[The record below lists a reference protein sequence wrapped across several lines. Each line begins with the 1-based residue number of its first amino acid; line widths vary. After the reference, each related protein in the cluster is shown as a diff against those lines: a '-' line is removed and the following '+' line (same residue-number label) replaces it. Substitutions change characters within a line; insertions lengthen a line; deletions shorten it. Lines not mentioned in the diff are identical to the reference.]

1 VAARWWLLHVDLDQF
16 VAAVEVLRRPELRGR
31 PVVVGGSGDP
41 TQARQVV
48 ATASYEARAY
58 GVHSGMPLRAAA
70 RRCPQA
76 VFLPSDPPAYEAAS
90 VEVMATLRGFPV
102 RVEVQGW
109 DEAFV
114 GAEVND
120 PMALAAELQR
130 AVFERTR
137 LTCAVGVGDNK
148 HTAKVATRFG
158 KPGGVY
164 QLTTENWMTVMGD
177 RPAGELWGVGPRTTQ
192 KLAALGLRTVADVA
206 AADREALVA
215 RFGSRMGAWLPE
227 LARGGGDIS
236 IVTEPWVARSRS
248 REITFPRDLID
259 REHIAERVAAL
270 ARELGADVVAA
281 GRRVT
286 HVAVKVRFASFY
298 TPTKV
303 MKLRDGPTTDL
314 DTITRAALTVLD
326 KFRLDRPIRLLGVRA
341 DLETDRAESDKG
353 IGTA

>member
-1 VAARWWLLHVDLDQF
+1 MAARWWLLHVDLDQF
-16 VAAVEVLRRPELRGR
+16 VAAVELLRRPELRGR
-31 PVVVGGSGDP
+31 PVVVGGGGDP

-70 RRCPQA
+70 RRCPEA
-76 VFLPSDPPAYEAAS
+76 VFLPSDPPAYAAAS
-90 VEVMATLRGFPV
+90 AEVMAALRGLPV
-102 RVEVQGW
+102 RVEVHGW

-114 GAEVND
+114 GAEVED

-130 AVFERTR
+130 AVFERTG

-148 HTAKVATRFG
+148 HTAKVAARFG

-164 QLTTENWMTVMGD
+164 RLTVENWMAVMGD
-177 RPAGELWGVGPRTTQ
+177 RPAGELWGVGPKTAQ

-206 AADREALVA
+206 AADREVLVA
-215 RFGSRMGAWLPE
+215 RFGSRMGAWLAE
-227 LARGGGDIS
+227 LARGGGDTS

-248 REITFPRDLID
+248 RETTFPRDLTD
-259 REHIAERVAAL
+259 REQVAERVAAL
-270 ARELGADVVAA
+270 ARELGADVVAD

-298 TPTKV
+298 TPVRV
-303 MKLRDGPTTDL
+303 MKLRGGPTTDL
-314 DTITRAALTVLD
+314 DTIERAALAVLD
-326 KFRLDRPIRLLGVRA
+326 KFRLDRPVRLLGVRA
-341 DLETDRAESDKG
+341 DLETDHAEGGQETK
-353 IGTA
+353 TA